1 MRRPRLAA
9 ARILVVS
16 ALLVP
21 MVPALAISVA
31 EPWHVEGHSMEPA
44 LQDGSVLLVDAI
56 GPRLGGYS
64 RGDIVVVPVPAS
76 TNYPHPILV
85 KRIVAVAGDH
95 VRIADGVVTI
105 NGVTAHEPYLA
116 PGTTTP
122 VGTTP
127 VDVVVPDG
135 AVFVM
140 GDHRANSFDS
150 KAFGPVQASSI
161 VGRAWLAIAPGG
173 TVELPGAAAGE
184 P

>member
-1 MRRPRLAA
+1 MRRPHLPTARL
-9 ARILVVS
+9 LVVS

-21 MVPALAISVA
+21 MVPGLAVSVA
-31 EPWHVEGHSMEPA
+31 EPRHVAGHSMEPA
-44 LQDGSVLLVDAI
+44 LPGGSVLLVDAI
-56 GPRLGGYS
+56 GPRLAGYS

-76 TNYPHPILV
+76 TTYPHPILV

-95 VRIADGVVTI
+95 VHIAGGVVSI
-105 NGVTAHEPYLA
+105 NGVVAHEPYLP
-116 PGTTTP
+116 PGTSTP

-127 VDVVVPDG
+127 LDVVVPPG

-150 KAFGPVQASSI
+150 KAFGPVRASSI
-161 VGRAWLAIAPGG
+161 LGRAWLAIAPGG
-173 TVELPGAAAGE
+173 SVELPGAAAGD